1 MTTRNIHLCLCTAAS
16 IKIKVFIT
24 IVDELDAFNAIR
36 NSTAIDLNIPVSF
49 HSIDTTSQSNFN
61 PSSMSLTNP
70 SLVVQSLYWMH
81 IAVDAPPFTSST
93 LQLSDKSMAI
103 FVNQTTTN
111 VTVTLAMSGV
121 ITVRPN
127 TQLNL
132 ITFSNSS
139 AIYWSAFRIDNLV
152 YPLVAFRVVR
162 TTSLTSMRQI
172 TFDMVLLNEGNAW
185 NISESKF
192 LAPYDGI
199 YLFSFSGG
207 IRYRKGAV
215 LYLTRNTTELMMATG
230 AYGDIFQSG
239 VDLVSKTCLLN
250 LNATDLIHLKLVQRP
265 FLYSD
270 STYRPITFSGFY
282 YNPIR
287 SPQVGLKLS
296 KLVNFKIP
304 LIVLYIV
311 NMMIT
316 NMQYDYK
323 EHYIMTYFT

>member
-1 MTTRNIHLCLCTAAS
+1 M
-16 IKIKVFIT
+16 FII

-36 NSTAIDLNIPVSF
+36 NSTAIGSNTTVSF

-61 PSSMSLTNP
+61 PSSMSLNNP
-70 SLVVQSLYWMH
+70 SLIVQSLYWMH
-81 IAVDAPPFTSST
+81 IAVDAPPFTPST
-93 LQLSDKSMAI
+93 LQLSDKSMSI
-103 FVNQTTTN
+103 YVNQTTTN

-121 ITVRPN
+121 ITVRSN

-152 YPLVAFRVVR
+152 YPLIAFRVVR
-162 TTSLTSMRQI
+162 TTSLTSMGQI

-185 NISESKF
+185 NITGDKF
-192 LAPYDGI
+192 MAPYDGI

-207 IRYRKGAV
+207 IRYQQGAV
-215 LYLTRNTTELMMATG
+215 LYLARNTATLMRAPG

-239 VDLVSKTCLLN
+239 VDMVSKTCLLN
-250 LNATDLIHLKLVQRP
+250 LNATDLIHLNLIQRS

-287 SPQVGLKLS
+287 SPQVGLMLNKLI
-296 KLVNFKIP
+296 NFRIP
-304 LIVLYIV
+304 LIIRYIV
-311 NMMIT
+311 NMMIK
-316 NMQYDYK
+316 NMQYNYK
-323 EHYIMTYFT
+323 QHYIMTYST